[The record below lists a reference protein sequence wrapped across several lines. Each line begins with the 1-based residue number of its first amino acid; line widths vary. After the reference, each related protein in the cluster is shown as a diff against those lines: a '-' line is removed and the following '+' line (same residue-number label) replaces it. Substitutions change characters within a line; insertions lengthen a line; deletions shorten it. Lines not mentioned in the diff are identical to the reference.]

1 VPTPFYW
8 FVGFAS
14 WPLMR
19 GLYRLDA
26 RGVDNL
32 PATGGF
38 VLAANHTSNF
48 DPWPLGYELWPK
60 RQLYFMA
67 KVELFNPVLGP
78 PLRAGGAFPV
88 RRGEQDVE
96 AMEMAIDLCRDGK
109 IVAMFP
115 EGTRRAKGI
124 VKKFEHKP
132 RTGAARIA
140 LTAGVPL
147 VPAAIAG
154 TDRLARIPKLKV
166 AYGSP
171 VATHDLVDMPA
182 REAARVATSRLMESI
197 YALLGSLGEVGE

>member
-1 VPTPFYW
+1 VPTPFYS

-19 GLYRLDA
+19 GLYRLEA
-26 RGVDNL
+26 HGVEHL
-32 PATGGF
+32 PPDGGF

-67 KVELFNPVLGP
+67 KVELFNPILGP

-88 RRGEQDVE
+88 RRGEQDFEAIETAVE
-96 AMEMAIDLCRDGK
+96 LCREGK

-115 EGTRRAKGI
+115 EGTRRTKGI
-124 VKKFEHKP
+124 VKRHAHKP

-140 LTAGVPL
+140 LMAGVPL
-147 VPAAIAG
+147 VPAAIVG
-154 TDRLARIPKLKV
+154 TDRLARLSKLKV
-166 AYGSP
+166 AYAPP
-171 VATHDLVDMPA
+171 VPMDDVADLPG
-182 REAARVATSRLMESI
+182 REAAQVATDRLMAEM
-197 YALLGSLGEVGE
+197 YRLFGELGGEL